1 MFWTGTPHRGPS
13 NLYAPSATGRL
24 QSAGSSKQGA
34 DRRHNEDCIRV
45 DDSLG
50 LILIA
55 DGMGGHPGGQ
65 VASQLAADAIVD
77 YLSDPPTGI
86 GNWPYGFDS
95 SLSND
100 GNRLRTA
107 IHAAHIRLLE
117 SAFATAHLTGMGT
130 TVATAIERDGHLT
143 VAWVGDSRLY
153 HLSAARL
160 RQVTRDDSWI
170 ETALAERPDADLETL
185 RLHPLRNALTN
196 VLGANSRLDVHV
208 LDIVLDEDDVVA
220 LTTDG
225 VHGAL
230 NERDLRHLLS
240 RRVDPARAA
249 AGLVSAA
256 LAAGSADDCSAVVGR
271 YF

>member
-1 MFWTGTPHRGPS
+1 
-13 NLYAPSATGRL
+13 
-24 QSAGSSKQGA
+24 
-34 DRRHNEDCIRV
+34 
-45 DDSLG
+45 
-50 LILIA
+50 
-55 DGMGGHPGGQ
+55 
-65 VASQLAADAIVD
+65 
-77 YLSDPPTGI
+77 
-86 GNWPYGFDS
+86 
-95 SLSND
+95 
-100 GNRLRTA
+100 
-107 IHAAHIRLLE
+107 
-117 SAFATAHLTGMGT
+117 MGT
-130 TVATAIERDGHLT
+130 TVVAAIERNGHLT
-143 VAWVGDSRLY
+143 IAWVGDSRLY
-153 HLSAARL
+153 HLTAAGL

-208 LDIVLDEDDVVA
+208 LDVVLDEDDVVA

-230 NERDLRHLLS
+230 SERDLKHLLS

-271 YF
+271 YI